1 MIRVDIKKKN
11 EFFPD
16 ENVRSKSEVLTP
28 RKYSFSDRSPHSDFL
43 NDEQTVLIENLDVPS
58 SKSRTVETFHPD
70 PSIWSIIWTPY
81 DMVQYGQYH
90 MEHFYRLS

>member
-43 NDEQTVLIENLDVPS
+43 NDEQTVLIENLDVPY
-58 SKSRTVETFHPD
+58 RRVEQWK
-70 PSIWSIIWTPY
+70 PSIRTL
-81 DMVQYGQYH
+81 VYGP
-90 MEHFYRLS
+90 

>member
-16 ENVRSKSEVLTP
+16 ENVRSKSEVLTS

-43 NDEQTVLIENLDVPS
+43 NDERTVLIENLDVPYRRVEQRKPS
-58 SKSRTVETFHPD
+58 VRTLV
-70 PSIWSIIWTPY
+70 
-81 DMVQYGQYH
+81 YGP
-90 MEHFYRLS
+90 